1 MANQSQRM
9 IFPNLAVEDLDRS
22 VRFFTA
28 LGFTFDERFTDETA
42 TAMTVNEQA
51 TVMLLTREKF
61 AEFTGKQIVDSK
73 TQIEA
78 IIAVSAESRQ
88 EVDQLADKALAS
100 GGSPA
105 TDPVEMGDFMYARSF
120 EDPDGHHW
128 EVVWMDMA
136 AAEQASAEQSAVA

>member
-1 MANQSQRM
+1 MAGKQRM

-22 VRFFTA
+22 VAFFTA

-42 TAMTVNEQA
+42 TAMIVNEQA
-51 TVMLLTREKF
+51 TVMLLTRERF
-61 AEFTGKQIVDSK
+61 ADFTGKQIADSK

-78 IIAVSAESRQ
+78 IIGISADSRE

-100 GGSPA
+100 GGAPSN
-105 TDPVEMGDFMYARSF
+105 DPIEMGDFMYARSF

-128 EVVWMDMA
+128 EVIWMDMSVT
-136 AAEQASAEQSAVA
+136 EQTATGQGAVA